1 MPRQSSS
8 CCSRLTALGCVV
20 LVAGLLLPPEVFA
33 QTTPPHTPLLNSART
48 AARQAGAMKER
59 RTAQSAQS
67 PQTPSTDLRSGSFF
81 KSPAGIVT
89 IVVFGAGV
97 GYAVYSSSNDRIRSA
112 GR

>member
-8 CCSRLTALGCVV
+8 SCSRLTALGCVV
-20 LVAGLLLPPEVFA
+20 LAAGLLLPPEAFA
-33 QTTPPHTPLLNSART
+33 QTTSPHTPLLNSARA
-48 AARQAGAMKER
+48 AARRSGAMKER
-59 RTAQSAQS
+59 GTAQGAQA

-89 IVVFGAGV
+89 MIVFVAGV
-97 GYAVYSSSNDRIRSA
+97 GYALYSSSNDRIRSE